1 MPYAVIIKKK
11 RRIKD
16 AVKNNKLKRKLKRE
30 LTSDE
35 IQYLEY
41 ESTKYVSMVGF
52 RSSRKC
58 DVRTTIFKNDAIFYL
73 EEDFPYIERVMGN
86 KPYIIIDVK
95 TDEEINKQLPAEITI
110 TKQPETVG
118 DVELFKI
125 NELCL

>member
-1 MPYAVIIKKK
+1 MPYAIVVKKR

-16 AVKNNKLKRKLKRE
+16 AVKNWKLKKKLNRKLKP
-30 LTSDE
+30 DE

-41 ESTKYVSMVGF
+41 ESVKYVSLIGF

-58 DVRTTIFKNDAIFYL
+58 DVRTTMFKNDAIFYL

-86 KPYIIIDVK
+86 KPYTIIDVK
-95 TDEEINKQLPAEITI
+95 TDQDINKQLPAEITV

-118 DVELFKI
+118 DVKLFKI